1 MKKKKSKKTKGKRV
15 KKVKKRKPK
24 AKPKVKPKAKP
35 KAKAREK
42 HLKILAI
49 GDLHGDS
56 RQASKLAKRAKKQ
69 KVDLVVLSGDL
80 TFAESS
86 IDYLIG
92 PFAKRK
98 LDVLIIP
105 GNHETLATVNFLEKI
120 YSPQVKNIHGKA
132 VKEKGIGIFGAG
144 GANVGLFQLSEPEI
158 YKTLKKGFEK
168 IKGTKKKIMITHV
181 HPSDTLMAELTTFV
195 PGSEGV
201 RKAIERFKPDIAIC
215 SHVHEAEGIEE
226 KIGKTKVINV
236 GRKGK
241 IIVI

>member
-1 MKKKKSKKTKGKRV
+1 MTKKIKKKKTKTRKKKLKKGEE
-15 KKVKKRKPK
+15 KK
-24 AKPKVKPKAKP
+24 
-35 KAKAREK
+35 EK
-42 HLKILAI
+42 HFKILAI

-56 RQASKLAKRAKKQ
+56 RQASKLAKKAKKQ
-69 KVDLVVLSGDL
+69 KVDLIILSGDL

-86 IDYLIG
+86 IDYLVG

-105 GNHETLATVNFLEKI
+105 GNHETLATANFLEKI
-120 YSPQVKNIHGKA
+120 YSPQVKNIHGKGLK
-132 VKEKGIGIFGAG
+132 KEDIGIFGAG
-144 GANVGLFQLSEPEI
+144 GANIGLFQLSEKEI
-158 YKTLKKGFEK
+158 YDTLQRGFKKVK
-168 IKGTKKKIMITHV
+168 NVKKKIMITHV
-181 HPSDTLMAELTTFV
+181 HPSKTLMAKLSHFV

-201 RKAIERFKPDIAIC
+201 RKAILKFKPDLAIC

-241 IIVI
+241 IIVV

>member
-1 MKKKKSKKTKGKRV
+1 MKGQIELKTKQAEQT
-15 KKVKKRKPK
+15 KKQR
-24 AKPKVKPKAKP
+24 
-35 KAKAREK
+35 K

-56 RQASKLAKRAKKQ
+56 RQASRLAEKAKKEN
-69 KVDLVVLSGDL
+69 VDLVILSGDL
-80 TFAESS
+80 TFAEQSV
-86 IDYLIG
+86 DYLVG

-105 GNHETLATVNFLEKI
+105 GNHETVATANFLEKL
-120 YSPQVKNIHGKA
+120 YSPNVKNIHGKGI
-132 VKEKGIGIFGAG
+132 KLRDMEHEIGIFGAG
-144 GANVGLFQLSEPEI
+144 GANIGLFQLSEPEI
-158 YKTLKKGFEK
+158 YSTLKKGFDK
-168 IKGTKKKIMITHV
+168 IKDAKKKIMITHV
-181 HPSDTLMAELTTFV
+181 HPSDSLMAKLSTMV

-201 RKAIERFKPDIAIC
+201 RKAIEKFQPDLAIC

-241 IIVI
+241 IIVV

>member
-1 MKKKKSKKTKGKRV
+1 MTKELKKK
-15 KKVKKRKPK
+15 
-24 AKPKVKPKAKP
+24 
-35 KAKAREK
+35 
-42 HLKILAI
+42 HFKILAV

-56 RQASKLAKRAKKQ
+56 RQASKLAEKAKKE
-69 KVDLVVLSGDL
+69 KVDLVILSGDL
-80 TFAESS
+80 TFAEAS
-86 IDYLIG
+86 IDYLVG

-105 GNHETLATVNFLEKI
+105 GNHETVATANFLEKI
-120 YSPQVKNIHGKA
+120 YSPNVKNLHGKGL
-132 VKEKGIGIFGAG
+132 KFKDIEHSIGIFGAG
-144 GANVGLFQLSEPEI
+144 GANIGLFQLSEPEI
-158 YKTLKKGFEK
+158 YNTLKRGFEK
-168 IKGTKKKIMITHV
+168 IKDAEKKIMITHV
-181 HPSDTLMAELTTFV
+181 HPADSLMAKLSSLV

-201 RKAIERFKPDIAIC
+201 RKAIEKFQPDLAIC